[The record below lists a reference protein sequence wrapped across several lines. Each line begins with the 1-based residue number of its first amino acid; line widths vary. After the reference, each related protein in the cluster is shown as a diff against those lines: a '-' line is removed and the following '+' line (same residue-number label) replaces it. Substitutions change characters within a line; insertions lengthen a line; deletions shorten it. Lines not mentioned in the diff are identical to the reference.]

1 MMLDLDVHR
10 SGPLGL
16 LQKKVTRPACC
27 TQRVGLGDHLLML
40 GTAFARTTSQTEG
53 AMVTEAA
60 T

>member
-1 MMLDLDVHR
+1 MMLDLDVDR

-16 LQKKVTRPACC
+16 LQTKVTRPAC
-27 TQRVGLGDHLLML
+27 VGLGDHLLML